1 MRMISRYT
9 RKPVPPDALEIHGLA
24 KNALEHHPLPE
35 PRDDIYPATAA
46 TESYEEFLRESEIL
60 KESNYPDITAADNG
74 SSWSASQ
81 SYTGTST
88 EDSSVFSW
96 GYDEFD
102 KAATRQVQQMFRH
115 IDELLYEQ
123 KESVHVEGLQVEC
136 QQWTS
141 SFPHLRILGK
151 QVVIPTDE
159 GFGWYSSSPSSSLGS
174 LDVSPVQERD
184 SSEFSILGKKIPLWV
199 TPIHKDADISKP
211 PTVCSVESEEGE
223 DGVIVSE
230 GIMEEY
236 LAFDCRDVEEELHER
251 KMGLSSDRQKLGFP
265 PISPCYCMK
274 DAVLTYVFD
283 DVWSEVL
290 GSVEEL
296 ICRHWEG
303 SVSGNDDEKNV
314 ITAETMRMDPGSP
327 FLQFEPLPLVL
338 PRVPQ
343 AKMPSITSNLC
354 PQPRCSRKTKK
365 RRKSPQINVSQ
376 GSSGGPQQNLNG
388 LMVIHG
394 MHLQQRNLPLID
406 KILDL
411 DDKPLLRPGSSSILS
426 TRTRPNRT
434 LELSTSSLS
443 YSAHS
448 ARRRNPPPRTLHP
461 INTNHSRSGTP
472 RSMDEVIRGTRLP
485 TAHDQL
491 FSPSL
496 MPLSRNNLL
505 PPISTADVVE
515 HLNTVGSQRQTDPR
529 GNSSRAQSAMEDE
542 INHQQPQERLFLPD
556 HFSRPNTT
564 HAFWPDPQYRRSCT
578 VIDYANQTRTSRG
591 SAGTGT
597 CNILTEIIIMA
608 VMWGICCFHITS
620 LKLYL
625 QHEQK
630 TPINKFI
637 LYLIYSSDL
646 LLYKVSQIWGLCGFS
661 SCHM

>member
-1 MRMISRYT
+1 MISRYT

-24 KNALEHHPLPE
+24 KHALEHHPLPE
-35 PRDDIYPATAA
+35 PLDDIYTATPA
-46 TESYEEFLRESEIL
+46 TESYEEVLRESETL
-60 KESNYPDITAADNG
+60 KESNYPDITPADNG

-123 KESVHVEGLQVEC
+123 KESVHVEGLQEEC

-184 SSEFSILGKKIPLWV
+184 SSEFSILGKKIPLCV
-199 TPIHKDADISKP
+199 TPVHKDVDFSKP
-211 PTVCSVESEEGE
+211 PTVGSVESEEGE

-303 SVSGNDDEKNV
+303 SVSDDEKNV
-314 ITAETMRMDPGSP
+314 ITVETMRIDPGSP

-343 AKMPSITSNLC
+343 AKMPSITSNL
-354 PQPRCSRKTKK
+354 
-365 RRKSPQINVSQ
+365 INVSQ

-394 MHLQQRNLPLID
+394 IHLQQRNLPLIE

-491 FSPSL
+491 LSPSL

-515 HLNTVGSQRQTDPR
+515 HLNTVRSQRQTEAR

-564 HAFWPDPQYRRSCT
+564 HAFWPDPQYHRSCT
-578 VIDYANQTRTSRG
+578 VIDYANQPRTSRG
-591 SAGTGT
+591 SAGTVG
-597 CNILTEIIIMA
+597 
-608 VMWGICCFHITS
+608 
-620 LKLYL
+620 L
-625 QHEQK
+625 QLHGSGRAHSRGGSVTRSRQ
-630 TPINKFI
+630 
-637 LYLIYSSDL
+637 
-646 LLYKVSQIWGLCGFS
+646 GL
-661 SCHM
+661 

>member
-1 MRMISRYT
+1 MKMISRYT

-24 KNALEHHPLPE
+24 KHALEHHPLPE
-35 PRDDIYPATAA
+35 PLDDIYTATPA
-46 TESYEEFLRESEIL
+46 TESYEEVLRESETL
-60 KESNYPDITAADNG
+60 KESNYPDITPADNG

-123 KESVHVEGLQVEC
+123 KESVHVEGLQEEC

-184 SSEFSILGKKIPLWV
+184 SSEFSILGKKIPLCV
-199 TPIHKDADISKP
+199 TPVHKDVDFSKP
-211 PTVCSVESEEGE
+211 PTVSSVESEEGE

-303 SVSGNDDEKNV
+303 SVSDDEKNV
-314 ITAETMRMDPGSP
+314 ITVETMRIDPGSP

-394 MHLQQRNLPLID
+394 IHLQQRNLPLIE
-406 KILDL
+406 KIF
-411 DDKPLLRPGSSSILS
+411 
-426 TRTRPNRT
+426 
-434 LELSTSSLS
+434 
-443 YSAHS
+443 
-448 ARRRNPPPRTLHP
+448 
-461 INTNHSRSGTP
+461 
-472 RSMDEVIRGTRLP
+472 P

-491 FSPSL
+491 LSPSL

-515 HLNTVGSQRQTDPR
+515 HLNTVRSQRQTEAR

-564 HAFWPDPQYRRSCT
+564 HAFWPDPQYHRSCT
-578 VIDYANQTRTSRG
+578 VIDYANQPRTSRG
-591 SAGTGT
+591 SAGTVG
-597 CNILTEIIIMA
+597 
-608 VMWGICCFHITS
+608 
-620 LKLYL
+620 L
-625 QHEQK
+625 QLHGSGRAHSRGGSVTRSRQ
-630 TPINKFI
+630 
-637 LYLIYSSDL
+637 
-646 LLYKVSQIWGLCGFS
+646 GL
-661 SCHM
+661 

>member
-1 MRMISRYT
+1 MRMISRYR

-24 KNALEHHPLPE
+24 KHALEHHPLAE
-35 PRDDIYPATAA
+35 PLDDIYTATPA
-46 TESYEEFLRESEIL
+46 TESYEEFLRVSETL
-60 KESNYPDITAADNG
+60 KESNYPDITPADNG

-123 KESVHVEGLQVEC
+123 KESVHVEGLQEEC

-174 LDVSPVQERD
+174 LDVSAVQERD
-184 SSEFSILGKKIPLWV
+184 SSEFSILGKKIPLCV
-199 TPIHKDADISKP
+199 TPVHKDVDFEP

-230 GIMEEY
+230 GTMEEY

-283 DVWSEVL
+283 DVWREVL

-303 SVSGNDDEKNV
+303 SVSDDEKNV
-314 ITAETMRMDPGSP
+314 ITVETMRIDPGSP

-343 AKMPSITSNLC
+343 AKMPSITSNL
-354 PQPRCSRKTKK
+354 
-365 RRKSPQINVSQ
+365 INVSQ

-394 MHLQQRNLPLID
+394 IHLQQRNLPLIE

-426 TRTRPNRT
+426 TRTRLNRT

-491 FSPSL
+491 LSPSL

-505 PPISTADVVE
+505 PPISTADVME
-515 HLNTVGSQRQTDPR
+515 HLNTVRSQRQTEAR

-542 INHQQPQERLFLPD
+542 FNHQQPQERFFLPD

-564 HAFWPDPQYRRSCT
+564 HAFWPDPHYHRSCT
-578 VIDYANQTRTSRG
+578 VIDYANQPQTSKG
-591 SAGTGT
+591 SAGTVG
-597 CNILTEIIIMA
+597 
-608 VMWGICCFHITS
+608 
-620 LKLYL
+620 L
-625 QHEQK
+625 QLHGSGRAHSRGGSVTRSRQ
-630 TPINKFI
+630 
-637 LYLIYSSDL
+637 
-646 LLYKVSQIWGLCGFS
+646 GL
-661 SCHM
+661 

>member
-1 MRMISRYT
+1 MISRYT

-24 KNALEHHPLPE
+24 KHALEHHPLPE
-35 PRDDIYPATAA
+35 PLDDIYTATPA
-46 TESYEEFLRESEIL
+46 TESYEEVLRESETL
-60 KESNYPDITAADNG
+60 KESNYPDITPADNG

-123 KESVHVEGLQVEC
+123 KESVHVEGLQEEC

-184 SSEFSILGKKIPLWV
+184 SSEFSILGKKIPLCV
-199 TPIHKDADISKP
+199 TPVHKDVDFSKP
-211 PTVCSVESEEGE
+211 PTVGSVESEEGE

-251 KMGLSSDRQKLGFP
+251 KMGLSSGRQKLGFP

-303 SVSGNDDEKNV
+303 TVSDDEKNV
-314 ITAETMRMDPGSP
+314 ITVETMRMDPGSP

-343 AKMPSITSNLC
+343 AKMPSITSNL
-354 PQPRCSRKTKK
+354 
-365 RRKSPQINVSQ
+365 INVSQ

-394 MHLQQRNLPLID
+394 IHLQQRNLPLIE

-491 FSPSL
+491 LSPSL

-515 HLNTVGSQRQTDPR
+515 HLNTVRSQRQTEAR

-564 HAFWPDPQYRRSCT
+564 HAFWPDPQYHRSCT
-578 VIDYANQTRTSRG
+578 VIDYANQPRTSRG
-591 SAGTGT
+591 SAGTVG
-597 CNILTEIIIMA
+597 
-608 VMWGICCFHITS
+608 
-620 LKLYL
+620 L
-625 QHEQK
+625 QLHGSGRAHSRGGSVTRSRQ
-630 TPINKFI
+630 
-637 LYLIYSSDL
+637 
-646 LLYKVSQIWGLCGFS
+646 GL
-661 SCHM
+661 

>member
-9 RKPVPPDALEIHGLA
+9 RKPVPRDALEIHGLA
-24 KNALEHHPLPE
+24 KHALEHHPLAE
-35 PRDDIYPATAA
+35 PLDDIYTATPA
-46 TESYEEFLRESEIL
+46 TESYEEFLRESETL
-60 KESNYPDITAADNG
+60 KESNYPDITPADNG

-102 KAATRQVQQMFRH
+102 KAATRQVQEMFRH

-123 KESVHVEGLQVEC
+123 KESVHVEGLQEEC

-184 SSEFSILGKKIPLWV
+184 SSEFSILGKKIPLCV
-199 TPIHKDADISKP
+199 TPVHKDVDFSKP

-230 GIMEEY
+230 GTTEEY

-283 DVWSEVL
+283 DVWREVL
-290 GSVEEL
+290 DSVEEL

-303 SVSGNDDEKNV
+303 SVSDDEKNV
-314 ITAETMRMDPGSP
+314 ITVETRRMDPGSP

-343 AKMPSITSNLC
+343 AKMPSVTSNL
-354 PQPRCSRKTKK
+354 
-365 RRKSPQINVSQ
+365 INVSQ
-376 GSSGGPQQNLNG
+376 GSSGSPQQNLNG

-394 MHLQQRNLPLID
+394 IHLQQRNLPLIE

-426 TRTRPNRT
+426 TRTRLNRT

-491 FSPSL
+491 LSPSL

-505 PPISTADVVE
+505 PPISTADVME
-515 HLNTVGSQRQTDPR
+515 HLNTVRSQRQTKAR

-564 HAFWPDPQYRRSCT
+564 HAFWPDPQYHRSCT
-578 VIDYANQTRTSRG
+578 VIDYANQPWTSRG
-591 SAGTGT
+591 SAGTVG
-597 CNILTEIIIMA
+597 
-608 VMWGICCFHITS
+608 
-620 LKLYL
+620 L
-625 QHEQK
+625 QLHGSGRAHSRGGSVTRSRQ
-630 TPINKFI
+630 
-637 LYLIYSSDL
+637 
-646 LLYKVSQIWGLCGFS
+646 GL
-661 SCHM
+661 

>member
-1 MRMISRYT
+1 MKMISRYT

-24 KNALEHHPLPE
+24 KHALEHHPLPE
-35 PRDDIYPATAA
+35 PLDDIYTATPA
-46 TESYEEFLRESEIL
+46 TESYEEVLRESETL
-60 KESNYPDITAADNG
+60 KESNYPDITPADNG

-123 KESVHVEGLQVEC
+123 KESVHVEGLQEEC

-184 SSEFSILGKKIPLWV
+184 SSEFSILGKKIPLCV
-199 TPIHKDADISKP
+199 TPVHKDVDFSKP
-211 PTVCSVESEEGE
+211 PTVSSVESEEGE

-303 SVSGNDDEKNV
+303 SVSDDEKNV
-314 ITAETMRMDPGSP
+314 ITVETMRIDPGSP

-343 AKMPSITSNLC
+343 AKMPSITSNL
-354 PQPRCSRKTKK
+354 
-365 RRKSPQINVSQ
+365 INVSQ

-394 MHLQQRNLPLID
+394 IHLQQRNLPLIE

-491 FSPSL
+491 LSPSL

-515 HLNTVGSQRQTDPR
+515 HLNTVRSQRQTEAR

-564 HAFWPDPQYRRSCT
+564 HAFWPDPQYHRSCT
-578 VIDYANQTRTSRG
+578 VIDYANQPRTSRG
-591 SAGTGT
+591 SAGTVG
-597 CNILTEIIIMA
+597 
-608 VMWGICCFHITS
+608 
-620 LKLYL
+620 L
-625 QHEQK
+625 QLHGSGRAHSRGGSVTRSRQ
-630 TPINKFI
+630 
-637 LYLIYSSDL
+637 
-646 LLYKVSQIWGLCGFS
+646 GL
-661 SCHM
+661 